1 MPKDQD
7 MNVEQVS
14 EYGRNIAEVSVD
26 MHESQE
32 SNFLVIHQ
40 STMVGMIVV
49 MMILGVISITLY
61 AFGVCWC
68 KKIHSVCGDARQNH
82 SEEME
87 MAEQGEMPSKRELVV
102 TLIK

>member
-1 MPKDQD
+1 M
-7 MNVEQVS
+7 
-14 EYGRNIAEVSVD
+14 D

-40 STMVGMIVV
+40 STMIGMIVV
-49 MMILGVISITLY
+49 MMILGVISVTLY

-68 KKIHSVCGDARQNH
+68 RKIHSMCGDARQTH
-82 SEEME
+82 SEEAE
-87 MAEQGEMPSKRELVV
+87 MAEQGEVPSKRGPAV